1 MWFHRKG
8 LLSGLCLSL
17 VVAQLVLVH
26 VEQGSAGKIKKLKML
41 KKLKKIAKMGALFL
55 ALGKHK
61 LKPKFGILP
70 IPIP

>member
-1 MWFHRKG
+1 MLLHGKG
-8 LLSGLCLSL
+8 LLSGLFLSL
-17 VVAQLVLVH
+17 VIAQLVLVH

-41 KKLKKIAKMGALFL
+41 KKLKKGAKML
-55 ALGKHK
+55 ALLYAIGKHK